1 MTANPVSGAGY
12 LLEGIGLIARPGL
25 RRFVI
30 VPLLVNILVF
40 SAGIGAGVHWFEGY
54 VAWMDSRV
62 PSWLQW
68 LDWVIWPL
76 FVLFLLVL
84 IFYGFSLLA
93 NLIAAPFNSLLA
105 EQVER
110 HLTGQPLDQE
120 GGIKRMLK
128 DLVPTLFD
136 ELKKILYA
144 LALAIPFLLLLLVP
158 LVGPIL
164 WFLYTAWILAIQYA
178 DYPMGNNGLKLRE
191 MRKRLKGRRLLSL
204 SFGAATAV
212 LAMVPVLNFIAMP
225 SAVAGATAL
234 WVRELKGG
242 RNYQGPHESRVAT
255 RSVLLVIDQLSGHI
269 GGLVLRE
276 STGRAPGS
284 VPTDVA
290 DLLLNRCYAKDVASA
305 EALEVYLERERGHK
319 VRRPASNAR
328 NGEEPKSPVQRMVE
342 DEARAGTRGGPS
354 GQREE
359 VRAAHRRL
367 MQRMHPDRGGSDYL
381 AAKINEA
388 KDVLLGV
395 SRR

>member
-1 MTANPVSGAGY
+1 MTANPASGAGY

-25 RRFVI
+25 RRFVV

-40 SAGIGAGVHWFEGY
+40 SAGIGAGVHWFEGF

-68 LDWVIWPL
+68 LDWVLWPL
-76 FVLFLLVL
+76 FVLLLLVL
-84 IFYGFSLLA
+84 VFYGFSLLA

-128 DLVPTLFD
+128 ELVPILFD
-136 ELKKILYA
+136 ELKKVLYA

-158 LVGPIL
+158 VVGPIL
-164 WFLYTAWILAIQYA
+164 WFLYTAWILAVQYA
-178 DYPMGNNGLKLRE
+178 DYPMSNNGLRLRE

-204 SFGAATAV
+204 SFGAATAG
-212 LAMVPVLNFIAMP
+212 LAMVPLINFIAMP

-242 RNYQGPHESRVAT
+242 RNYQGPHESRVAN
-255 RSVLLVIDQLSGHI
+255 RSVLLIIDQLSGRM
-269 GGLVLRE
+269 GGQVLEGAHR
-276 STGRAPGS
+276 GRALDQ
-284 VPTDVA
+284 VPTE
-290 DLLLNRCYAKDVASA
+290 DLLALLSRCYATDVASA

-319 VRRPASNAR
+319 VRRPTSNPR
-328 NGEEPKSPVQRMVE
+328 NGEEPRSPLQRMVA
-342 DEARAGTRGGPS
+342 DEARAVLGVGP
-354 GQREE
+354 RATEEE

-388 KDVLLGV
+388 KDVLLG
-395 SRR
+395 

>member
-25 RRFVI
+25 RRFVV

-84 IFYGFSLLA
+84 VFYGFSLLA

-128 DLVPTLFD
+128 ELVPTLFD

-144 LALAIPFLLLLLVP
+144 LALGIPFLLLLLVP
-158 LVGPIL
+158 VAGPIL
-164 WFLYTAWILAIQYA
+164 WFLYTAWILAVQYA
-178 DYPMGNNGLKLRE
+178 DYPMSNNGLKLRE
-191 MRKRLKGRRLLSL
+191 MRKRLNGRRLLSL
-204 SFGAATAV
+204 SFGAATAG
-212 LAMVPVLNFIAMP
+212 LSIVPVLNFIAMP

-255 RSVLLVIDQLSGHI
+255 RYVLLVIDQLSGRM
-269 GGLVLRE
+269 GGRVLEGVHR
-276 STGRAPGS
+276 GQPLDQ
-284 VPTDVA
+284 VPTE
-290 DLLLNRCYAKDVASA
+290 DLLELLDRCYGTDIASA
-305 EALEVYLERERGHK
+305 EALEVYLELERGRK
-319 VRRPASNAR
+319 VRRPASNPR
-328 NGEEPKSPVQRMVE
+328 NGETPKSPVQRMVD
-342 DEARAGTRGGPS
+342 DEARAVLGVGP
-354 GQREE
+354 QATEEE

-381 AAKINEA
+381 AAKINQA
-388 KDVLLGV
+388 KDVLLG
-395 SRR
+395 

>member
-1 MTANPVSGAGY
+1 M
-12 LLEGIGLIARPGL
+12 
-25 RRFVI
+25 
-30 VPLLVNILVF
+30 
-40 SAGIGAGVHWFEGY
+40 
-54 VAWMDSRV
+54 
-62 PSWLQW
+62 
-68 LDWVIWPL
+68 
-76 FVLFLLVL
+76 
-84 IFYGFSLLA
+84 
-93 NLIAAPFNSLLA
+93 
-105 EQVER
+105 
-110 HLTGQPLDQE
+110 
-120 GGIKRMLK
+120 
-128 DLVPTLFD
+128 
-136 ELKKILYA
+136 
-144 LALAIPFLLLLLVP
+144 
-158 LVGPIL
+158 GPIL

-204 SFGAATAV
+204 SFGAATAG

-269 GGLVLRE
+269 GGQVLEGIHR
-276 STGRAPGS
+276 GRPLDQ
-284 VPTDVA
+284 VPTE
-290 DLLLNRCYAKDVASA
+290 DLLDLLNRCYATDVASA

-342 DEARAGTRGGPS
+342 DEARAVLGVGPQAS
-354 GQREE
+354 DEE

-388 KDVLLGV
+388 KDVLLG
-395 SRR
+395 